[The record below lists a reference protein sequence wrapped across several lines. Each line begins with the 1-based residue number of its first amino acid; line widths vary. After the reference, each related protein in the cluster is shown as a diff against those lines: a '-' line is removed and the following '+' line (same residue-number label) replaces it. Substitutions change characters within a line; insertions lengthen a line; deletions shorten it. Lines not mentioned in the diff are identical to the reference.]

1 MVFFPSFLRC
11 LEVRELD
18 VTKDASSLG
27 CTNSLSILG
36 LGRREKG
43 GNSSSSNHVY
53 KRAIQIEGCNAEL
66 SRGYGI

>member
-36 LGRREKG
+36 LGRREKKG
-43 GNSSSSNHVY
+43 GDNSSSNHMCEG
-53 KRAIQIEGCNAEL
+53 AIQIEGCTAER
-66 SRGYGI
+66 S